1 MFYGERIISEE
12 QYQRAMERNGNLA
25 DMDLDDV
32 FSLSE
37 QIGYGIY
44 FAKVDRNEIG
54 KPIVRYSM
62 GDSCD

>member
-1 MFYGERIISEE
+1 MFYGERRISEE
-12 QYQRAMERNGNLA
+12 QYQRAMGRNGILTDA
-25 DMDLDDV
+25 DIDDV

-44 FAKVDRNEIG
+44 STKVGRNEAG
-54 KPIVRYSM
+54 EPIVRYSR